1 VKKQRMLIA
10 AGKTM
15 PKISPCRHRKIEG
28 KAAGFSIVELMVV
41 LLIAGILLAIGIPSF
56 QSTIQNHRL
65 ITATNALFMA
75 VNLTRSE
82 AIHRGIRVDLV
93 PAGDGKKWTNG
104 WVIFIDED
112 NDQRPDVNET
122 IIYSHG
128 QLNHDVRII
137 PSFTDSKVQY
147 IAFNGT
153 GRTRTNANSQ
163 TSQSG
168 NWLLEAGSQSR
179 KVVIN
184 FLGRARVC
192 DPHKEASSC

>member
-1 VKKQRMLIA
+1 MA
-10 AGKTM
+10 AGNTRTLM
-15 PKISPCRHRKIEG
+15 RSRYRSHSESRHT
-28 KAAGFSIVELMVV
+28 GFSIVELMVI
-41 LLIAGILLAIGIPSF
+41 LLIAVILMAIGIPSY
-56 QSTIQNHRL
+56 QAMIQNHRL

-82 AIHRGIRVDLV
+82 AIHRGVRVDMV
-93 PAGDGKKWTNG
+93 PSGDGTKWTNG
-104 WVIFIDED
+104 WVIFVDE
-112 NDQRPDVNET
+112 NNNQRPDQNET
-122 IIYSHG
+122 VIYSHG
-128 QLNHDVRII
+128 ELHRDVRIT

-147 IAFNGT
+147 IAYNGT

-168 NWLLEAGSQSR
+168 NWLLEAGPKSR

-192 DPHKEASSC
+192 DPDKEASSC

>member
-1 VKKQRMLIA
+1 MA
-10 AGKTM
+10 AGKLLIN
-15 PKISPCRHRKIEG
+15 PSSRKSD
-28 KAAGFSIVELMVV
+28 AYTAGFSIIELMVI

-56 QSTIQNHRL
+56 RAMIQNHRL

-82 AIHRGIRVDLV
+82 AIHRGVRVDMV
-93 PAGDGKKWTNG
+93 PSGDGTKWTNG

-112 NDQRPDVNET
+112 NDQRLDANET
-122 IIYSHG
+122 LIYSHDE
-128 QLNHDVRII
+128 LNRDVRIT

-147 IAFNGT
+147 IAYNGT

-168 NWLLEAGSQSR
+168 NWLLETGTQSR